1 MEEWLDELK
10 DAVYVAD
17 DLLDEIAYEALR
29 CNLEAES
36 QNNIS
41 KVWNSFSVSIISFN
55 KRIQSELE
63 KILESLKNII
73 AKQNELGLNKIVGGV
88 TLRSPQ

>member
-41 KVWNSFSVSIISFN
+41 KVWNSFSISIISFN
-55 KRIQSELE
+55 KKDTI
-63 KILESLKNII
+63 
-73 AKQNELGLNKIVGGV
+73 
-88 TLRSPQ
+88 